1 MAMRTFDSPVYIK
14 AGDSYI
20 EEIGC
25 LEDALDF
32 LYEWPQERRG
42 VIYNTALR
50 ACHSV
55 VERDFPLNAARE
67 AFAGFAK
74 SAGILEEVDT
84 LLPWN
89 IPLLRGRGG
98 ATA

>member
-1 MAMRTFDSPVYIK
+1 MFDSPVYVK
-14 AGDSYI
+14 AGNSVI
-20 EEIGC
+20 EDIGC
-25 LEDALDF
+25 LEDALEF
-32 LYEWPQERRG
+32 LYEWPEDRRG

-55 VERDFPLNAARE
+55 VERNFPLSSARE

-74 SAGILEEVDT
+74 SAGILEKVDT

-89 IPLLRGRGG
+89 IPLQHGRGG
-98 ATA
+98 AAA